1 MVFIGPASASV
12 FNVFDFSFSGASY
25 DGMGI
30 SLPAVSGSGEF
41 DTMSSSSPYT
51 VTGISGV
58 TDGSV
63 ITGLSPYAGADQ
75 LLWAPP
81 NPGSTDF
88 SGISYSTAS
97 GTDFNLYY
105 WGSGQW
111 GLKSSVDPIGYPQDG
126 QPISLTVTAV
136 TEDFR
141 PSITGVPELG
151 TWVMLLLGFAGV
163 GFVGYCRTNRAVAAV
178 AP

>member
-1 MVFIGPASASV
+1 MFSSHPQGSRKVARDCGSALPGRATKRIIGLAASGGLMVFSGPASASV

-111 GLKSSVDPIGYPQDG
+111 GLKSSFDPIGYPQDG

-136 TEDFR
+136 
-141 PSITGVPELG
+141 
-151 TWVMLLLGFAGV
+151 
-163 GFVGYCRTNRAVAAV
+163 
-178 AP
+178 